1 MPTFFDRC
9 VKSAKWG
16 DLMKK
21 YPVRTNPDFPK
32 DKKPAYKLE
41 IDFGPIGIL
50 KSSAQIT
57 KRYCLEEL
65 LGKQIIAVVNIGIRK
80 IADFESQCLV
90 LGATMNNEVTL
101 LTPESEI
108 PNGEQVL

>member
-1 MPTFFDRC
+1 MIDYSTFEKLDLR
-9 VKSAKWG
+9 VGTILNAK
-16 DLMKK
+16 
-21 YPVRTNPDFPK
+21 DFPK
-32 DKKPAYKLE
+32 AKKPAYKLE

-57 KRYCLEEL
+57 NRYSLEEL

-90 LGATMNNEVTL
+90 LGAIKNNEVIL